1 MPRIRERDSG
11 RGKPQLRAA
20 VDLLQ
25 RGLARSG
32 SGETADGPAKDSTH
46 MSFYLQMGLY
56 FAKVQALEKD
66 AGDLQDELDV
76 AEGEAADELQAEVG
90 CTHPDQQ

>member
-1 MPRIRERDSG
+1 
-11 RGKPQLRAA
+11 
-20 VDLLQ
+20 
-25 RGLARSG
+25 
-32 SGETADGPAKDSTH
+32 